1 MTGEQGRST
10 LPVRVAGRILD
21 KLAGIEKII
30 PPELIEQALKAAE
43 CRNGRACKL
52 THHITVLVMVAMG
65 LFTHLPIRQVFKR
78 LRSWIKGDYAPGRSA
93 LCEARK
99 RLGVEPLRELFKL
112 VVRPLATART
122 PYAFYHGLRMMG
134 IDSVLMDVPDSDAN
148 AEFGRSKNASSAAAF
163 PQVRKVS
170 LIELGTHVEVDF
182 VIGGYKDGES
192 TLARQL
198 WDRIPDEVLLL
209 EDRGFFGFS
218 AWKAL
223 TGRVKLLIR
232 ISSTLILKKIRTLSD
247 GTYLTKIYP
256 SCYHRDKD
264 RNGIVVRLIEYTLD
278 DPQRTGDKEV
288 HRLLTNLLDEAEH
301 PGLELIL
308 TYHERWEHEMVYDEQ
323 KTHQDP
329 IRAEKPAQL
338 RSQTPD
344 GVRQELYALSL
355 AHFVMR
361 SVMLEAAKELNIDV
375 DRISFTG
382 TFHILQGRLSECD
395 GSSARRINEWF
406 EALIDEISR
415 EVNPPRSNRINP
427 RVIKRK
433 ISKWPK
439 KRPHHRG
446 LKPLTKTFEE
456 SVVMT
461 S

>member
-1 MTGEQGRST
+1 MNGEQGCST
-10 LPVRVAGRILD
+10 LPVRKAGRILD
-21 KLAGIEKII
+21 KVAGLEKII
-30 PPELIEQALKAAE
+30 PWDLIEQALKVAG
-43 CRNGRACKL
+43 RQNGRACKL
-52 THHITVLVMVAMG
+52 THQLTAMVMVAMG
-65 LFTHLPIRQVFKR
+65 LFTNLPIRQVFKR
-78 LRSWIKGDYAPGRSA
+78 CRTWIKGDYAPGRST

-99 RLGVEPLRELFKL
+99 RLGVEPLKVLHNL
-112 VVRPLATART
+112 VVKPLATVET
-122 PYAFYHGLRMMG
+122 PYAFFHGLRMMG

-182 VIGGYKDGES
+182 VIGGYKDGEA

-198 WDRIPDEVLLL
+198 WDRIPDDVMLL

-218 AWKAL
+218 PWKAL
-223 TGRVKLLIR
+223 ADRVKLLVR
-232 ISSTLILKKIRTLSD
+232 VSSTLILKKIRKLSD

-256 SCYHRDKD
+256 RYYDRLRD
-264 RNGIVVRLIEYTLD
+264 RHGIVVRLIEYTLD
-278 DPQRTGDKEV
+278 DPQRTGHKEV
-288 HRLLTNLLDEAEH
+288 HRLLTNLLDEVQY
-301 PGLELIL
+301 PGMELIL

-355 AHFVMR
+355 AHYVTRF
-361 SVMLEAAKELNIDV
+361 VMLEAANDLNIDV

-382 TFHILQGRLSECD
+382 SFHILQGRLSECD
-395 GSSARRINEWF
+395 GTNPGTIDEWF
-406 EALIDEISR
+406 ENLVDEISR

-433 ISKWPK
+433 ISKWNK
-439 KRPHHRG
+439 KRPHHRS
-446 LKPLTKTFEE
+446 LKPLVKTFEE